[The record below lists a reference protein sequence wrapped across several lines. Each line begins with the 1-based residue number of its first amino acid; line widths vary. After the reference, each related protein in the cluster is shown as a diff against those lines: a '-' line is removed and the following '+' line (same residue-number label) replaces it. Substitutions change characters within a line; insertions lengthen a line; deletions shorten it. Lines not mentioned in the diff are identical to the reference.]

1 MREQTDRNRRI
12 MLMRHAGK
20 SYSEIGEYFGISGAR
35 VHQIVN
41 RKEGKEMGD
50 NGDERAG
57 SGRHPPDMA

>member
-12 MLMRHAGK
+12 MIMRKAGK

-41 RKEGKEMGD
+41 RTDGKEGKMGE
-50 NGDERAG
+50 NGDERP
-57 SGRHPPDMA
+57 RPV